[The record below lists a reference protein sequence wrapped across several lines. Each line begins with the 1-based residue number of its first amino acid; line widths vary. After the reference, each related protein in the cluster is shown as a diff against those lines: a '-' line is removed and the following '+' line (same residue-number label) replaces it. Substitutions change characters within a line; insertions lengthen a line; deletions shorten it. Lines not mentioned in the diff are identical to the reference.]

1 MREKSTRIRKL
12 PVRFDLGAVVEP
24 RATLEEARKAPT
36 ALMSVSRGIKLF
48 PVETGKAI
56 ALEVTALLGKDTFK
70 AVDGDAPPQ
79 NKRKRT
85 LRSIMNVVEKY
96 LPTLDSNGDRAL
108 DKVKA
113 RLCVD
118 GRGQDR
124 SEYRHEEIESPTAN
138 IAPIFTIA
146 QIAAAEGRFVM
157 VGDVGSAYLN
167 ALMTRGDQS
176 KILYLEIEPDVAR
189 EIIHQDRS
197 FLPFQ

>member
-1 MREKSTRIRKL
+1 
-12 PVRFDLGAVVEP
+12 
-24 RATLEEARKAPT
+24 
-36 ALMSVSRGIKLF
+36 MSVSRGIKLF

-70 AVDGDAPPQ
+70 AVDVDAPPH

-85 LRSIMNVVEKY
+85 LHSIMNVVEKY

-124 SEYRHEEIESPTAN
+124 SEYRQEEFESPTAN
-138 IAPIFTIA
+138 IASIFTIA
-146 QIAAAEGRFVM
+146 KIAAAEGRFVM

-167 ALMTRGDQS
+167 ALMPRGDQS
-176 KILYLEIEPDVAR
+176 KILYMAIEPDVAR
-189 EIIHQDRS
+189 EIIRQDRS
-197 FLPFQ
+197 FLQFQRRNGVLIVILNKALYGCIESAKLW